1 MIAKE
6 TLSVEQYSSNVTV
19 MIKVEDRNDNSP
31 RFSHRLYNVAIKEE
45 LPGGTEIL
53 QVTILPANWSA
64 CLSRFTEH
72 ENPHFLKRTL

>member
-6 TLSVEQYSSNVTV
+6 TLTVEQYSSNVTV
-19 MIKVEDRNDNSP
+19 MIIVEDRNDNSP
-31 RFSHRLYNVAIKEE
+31 RFSYRLYNVAIKEE

-64 CLSRFTEH
+64 CLFRFTEH
-72 ENPHFLKRTL
+72 ENPPF